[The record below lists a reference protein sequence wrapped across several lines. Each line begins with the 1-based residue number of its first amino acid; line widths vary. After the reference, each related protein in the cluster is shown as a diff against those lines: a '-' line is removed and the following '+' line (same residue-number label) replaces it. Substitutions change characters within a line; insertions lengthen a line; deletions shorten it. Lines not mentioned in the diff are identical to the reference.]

1 MTAVKSW
8 IYGGVQ
14 LSVCCVLQGGGG
26 VRGEALLAVPE
37 VREPVHLPVP
47 APPAQ
52 PVAGLRRLGGGGR
65 EEGAGP
71 PDPGGAT
78 VPETDKH
85 EEVAVRP
92 ERGTHSC
99 EMIQLTLTL
108 RVR

>member
-1 MTAVKSW
+1 MDLC
-8 IYGGVQ
+8 GVHG
-14 LSVCCVLQGGGG
+14 SICCTLQGGGG

-78 VPETDKH
+78 VPETDQH

-92 ERGTHSC
+92 QRGTQYSC
-99 EMIQLTLTL
+99 EMIWLTLTL
-108 RVR
+108 RMRKYC